1 MNNQIFQ
8 QKPSPLQ
15 TTTKW
20 QQNLYHCLTW
30 GVPETGFQDIVNWY
44 TEATKL
50 NVSFTNQNKTRRAT
64 IDALYATIPSS
75 ICHNMSPHTVS
86 VDLVD
91 IDEPVELVRFD
102 VVNMIL
108 SLLQNQ
114 QIMQSDS
121 LVITQD
127 NPFDN
132 YQSLIDTNCHIGE
145 PRTGTVY
152 QSYLRT
158 LPNNDDVFVF
168 DLIIYID

>member
-1 MNNQIFQ
+1 M
-8 QKPSPLQ
+8 
-15 TTTKW
+15 
-20 QQNLYHCLTW
+20 
-30 GVPETGFQDIVNWY
+30 GVPESEFQDIVNWY
-44 TEATKL
+44 NEATKL
-50 NVSFTNQNKTRRAT
+50 NVSFTNQNKTRCAT
-64 IDALYATIPSS
+64 IDALHAVIPSS

-102 VVNMIL
+102 AVNMIL

-121 LVITQD
+121 LVITKD

-132 YQSLIDTNCHIGE
+132 YQSHIDTNCHIGE

-152 QSYLRT
+152 QKLST
-158 LPNNDDVFVF
+158 FTA
-168 DLIIYID
+168 